1 MATST
6 ESSANIPGRKES
18 PAASSWA
25 GIVGGGK
32 NDIPVDSPKTC
43 DEQKTLTLD
52 TVETAT
58 ATCDGNPPDHSMSNN
73 VGPPEDELDP
83 SELAQ
88 FTEIRNSKKER
99 FKRRQWRGRR
109 GGGSRTTRG
118 GDRED
123 WEGKPPPSQAEARPE
138 GVGPGRGRGKRPAR
152 ETTPKLTN
160 GPAEKEDENRE
171 PELLDEATC
180 DEDKVQYI
188 PAPAPS
194 VNIWEKRQGVKRPA
208 QQIGNEDIDKESRIP
223 IITIGPEVTT
233 ATVVESSVPVEETEK
248 APAAPPKPEPS
259 STVANTTTT
268 TTTTTTISSPC
279 TSAFSSSSSKT
290 TTTISTSSLSSS
302 SSSSSPR
309 EPMPVNSSNDNQV
322 AVTQPTPLET
332 KKLGSIFNQNSSK
345 TSPPPS
351 TNNSKNNVKDNSL
364 NNVGDWPTLVEV
376 QQAQE
381 AIHLQQNSKTEW
393 RKSEERKVMKN
404 GKNSDVDNEKSE
416 DSGSHDDDSLKENR
430 EASSSQTKNNKKQQP
445 ASTREAKNKKNKIKK
460 QNWKPLDIQPL
471 KREKGFRR
479 NDGRASDS
487 LDWRADS
494 RPVSSL
500 SRGRG
505 GGRGGVIRSGRGRGR
520 GMRGIGIG
528 GGGQGPR
535 GTFRSPS
542 TEPFE
547 NFVEYSEDQIPPYPQ
562 IPDYILQD
570 PSLMQYFVPS
580 IGFIFP
586 EYTEDK
592 VTVKD
597 KIKKQVEYY
606 FSDDNLAN
614 DIFMRRK
621 MSKEGYI
628 PVSLIASFNR
638 MKQLTQDVKLIIEA
652 CKTSER
658 LEVKDEV
665 WLRTK
670 HEPKKWP
677 LEDAAARALQALI
690 MPPTV
695 TPTIPSPS
703 PSPLTTTDASTVPAV
718 TIPITENGSEPTYTP
733 EMPVCVSPSGSHSVT
748 AMNPEVPEFTPH
760 QAELNP
766 AQPEFVPSE
775 SQVRIDCN
783 ITVSQEES
791 ANITT
796 NKMTSELTRGPRR
809 MVSTAEKVE
818 EEEWKEVKKK
828 SRVRRDSETKDKDQR
843 LQKGGVEKACPQ
855 ETLGFAKDTRE
866 ELDFQF
872 DEELDI
878 LPKAGRQHDF
888 SEWSDDENDYE
899 ISDQDVNK
907 LLIVTQSPPSAAGT
921 GTGTSV
927 SSRPPKHEGFDR
939 TGDWTTRTKI
949 TQELAKVINDGL
961 YYYEQ
966 GLWEDSEWFPQS
978 SEQHTAAMQQVT
990 VISQEVMDTLRP
1002 NVPPVPANQEVPP
1015 PPPPLHHL
1023 KGAEEPFEDRIPPTP
1038 KTPRSR
1044 KAARFFPVVKEKSI
1058 VDQRTP
1064 RKKKTRH
1071 SHNPPVESHVGWV
1084 MDSKEHRPRTSSISD
1099 LNASPSENQLSSS
1112 FGSVG
1117 SLPGSL
1123 PTFQHPSH
1131 SLLKENGFTQQV
1143 YHKYRA
1149 RCLKERK
1156 RLGIGQSPEMNT
1168 LYRFWSFFLREHF
1181 NRKMYEEFRRLANED
1196 AKFGYRYGLEC
1207 LFRFFS
1213 YGLEK
1218 HFREEIYADFQE
1230 ETLRDSDLGQLYG
1243 LEKFWAFLKYYKNS
1257 SNLAIQDRL
1266 KERLSK
1272 YKSIEDFRVE
1282 MPEEYDAAK
1291 EARKARTRTRSENE
1305 GLVVQ
1310 DAYQRYGYNSGGIR
1324 GRQRRASEGDRGPH
1338 EAAGE
1343 IHPYRARNR
1352 SGGNT
1357 VSRVSGSRSRHNSG
1371 QMHWQKTESGTYRKP
1386 KATQYKSNMAGS
1398 KNTQD
1403 KPEGMVNKT
1412 QSSKTNAVVSNKVVS
1427 AQVQCKPSDK
1437 RNPAQTKE
1445 KSENT
1450 SKTETAKTST
1460 QSSKANLVSVSE
1472 SIGKGNSDS
1481 VKQTVPTLIKTMP
1494 KTAPVPVPQSPSTS
1508 SR

>member
-1 MATST
+1 MATSS
-6 ESSANIPGRKES
+6 EYSANIPGGKEQPS
-18 PAASSWA
+18 GTTSSSWA
-25 GIVGGGK
+25 GIVGGAK
-32 NDIPVDSPKTC
+32 NDVPVDSLKTC
-43 DEQKTLTLD
+43 EQNKSIVAD
-52 TVETAT
+52 TMETT
-58 ATCDGNPPDHSMSNN
+58 PVTDGNCKSHSLTVSTPVNR
-73 VGPPEDELDP
+73 PEEELDP
-83 SELAQ
+83 SELDQ
-88 FTEIRNSKKER
+88 FTEIRNTKKDR
-99 FKRRQWRGRR
+99 FKRRQWRGKRR
-109 GGGSRTTRG
+109 GVVCRTTKLE
-118 GDRED
+118 RED
-123 WEGKPPPSQAEARPE
+123 SEGKWSSPSSQGEPRLE
-138 GVGPGRGRGKRPAR
+138 VMTVPGRGRGKKSAR
-152 ETTPKLTN
+152 ETTPKLNVPTD
-160 GPAEKEDENRE
+160 KEEEDVRQSDLVEE
-171 PELLDEATC
+171 DTC
-180 DEDKVQYI
+180 DEEKVQYI

-194 VNIWEKRQGVKRPA
+194 VNVWEKRQGQGVKFPL
-208 QQIGNEDIDKESRIP
+208 QQPGESDCMDHLLDDGRNLQVNEDIDKESRIHSFTTGQE
-223 IITIGPEVTT
+223 IT
-233 ATVVESSVPVEETEK
+233 TVAVEEPSLLVGVTDK
-248 APAAPPKPEPS
+248 VPAALPSQNPS
-259 STVANTTTT
+259 STAITTTTATTTT
-268 TTTTTTISSPC
+268 TV
-279 TSAFSSSSSKT
+279 SSSCT
-290 TTTISTSSLSSS
+290 STSSLSTSKTTS
-302 SSSSSPR
+302 TVFATSLSSSSPR
-309 EPMPVNSSNDNQV
+309 EPMPFNSSHNNKV
-322 AVTQPTPLET
+322 ALTQPNLLDAKTLS
-332 KKLGSIFNQNSSK
+332 SILNQNSSK
-345 TSPPPS
+345 TSIPS
-351 TNNSKNNVKDNSL
+351 TSNSKNNLKENSL

-381 AIHLQQNSKTEW
+381 AINLQQNSKTEW
-393 RKSEERKVMKN
+393 RKSEERKVKN
-404 GKNSDVDNEKSE
+404 VQNSDVDNEKSE

-430 EASSSQTKNNKKQQP
+430 EASSSLTKNNKKQQP
-445 ASTREAKNKKNKIKK
+445 VSTRDAKNKKNKLKK

-471 KREKGFRR
+471 KRQKGFRR
-479 NDGRASDS
+479 SEGIASES
-487 LDWRADS
+487 LDWRADT

-500 SRGRG
+500 SRVRGGVRGGVLRGGRVRGRGIRG
-505 GGRGGVIRSGRGRGR
+505 GGQVQRGSL
-520 GMRGIGIG
+520 
-528 GGGQGPR
+528 
-535 GTFRSPS
+535 RSPS
-542 TEPFE
+542 SEPFE
-547 NFVEYSEDQIPPYPQ
+547 NFVEYSE

-586 EYTEDK
+586 EYAEDN

-703 PSPLTTTDASTVPAV
+703 HIAID
-718 TIPITENGSEPTYTP
+718 PISEKSSESIYSP
-733 EMPVCVSPSGSHSVT
+733 EMCLSISPSISHPVT
-748 AMNPEVPEFTPH
+748 AMNPDVPEFTPQ
-760 QAELNP
+760 QAELDP

-775 SQVRIDCN
+775 SQ
-783 ITVSQEES
+783 ITVDSILTVGVKKLPS
-791 ANITT
+791 NTT
-796 NKMTSELTRGPRR
+796 ILSTSELIDGTNR
-809 MVSTAEKVE
+809 MICMMQKTKED
-818 EEEWKEVKKK
+818 EWKEVKKK
-828 SRVRRDSETKDKDQR
+828 SRIRRDSETKEKDPR
-843 LQKGGVEKACPQ
+843 LQKGSVDKTPLQ
-855 ETLGFAKDTRE
+855 ETLEFSKDTRE

-907 LLIVTQSPPSAAGT
+907 LLIVTQSPPSGAGT
-921 GTGTSV
+921 TTGTSA

-961 YYYEQ
+961 FYYEQ

-1002 NVPPVPANQEVPP
+1002 SVPPVPANQEVPP

-1023 KGAEEPFEDRIPPTP
+1023 KGAEEPFEDRIPPAP

-1044 KAARFFPVVKEKSI
+1044 KAARFFPVVKEKSS

-1071 SHNPPVESHVGWV
+1071 SHNPPVECHVGWV

-1181 NRKMYEEFRRLANED
+1181 NQKMYEEFRRLANED

-1218 HFREEIYADFQE
+1218 HFREEIYTDFQE

-1257 SNLAIQDRL
+1257 SILSIQDRL

-1310 DAYQRYGYNSGGIR
+1310 DAFQRYGYHHGGIR

-1338 EAAGE
+1338 EAASE
-1343 IHPYRARNR
+1343 IYYYRARNR
-1352 SGGNT
+1352 SGGNGT
-1357 VSRVSGSRSRHNSG
+1357 GARISGSRNRHNSG
-1371 QMHWQKTESGTYRKP
+1371 QMHWQKTETGNYRKP
-1386 KATQYKSNMAGS
+1386 KTQYKSNLAGS
-1398 KNTQD
+1398 KHPHD
-1403 KPEGMVNKT
+1403 KAEGMANKI
-1412 QSSKTNAVVSNKVVS
+1412 QCSKASIVSSKVGST
-1427 AQVQCKPSDK
+1427 QLQCKPVDK
-1437 RNPAQTKE
+1437 KNHAQTKE
-1445 KSENT
+1445 RSENT
-1450 SKTETAKTST
+1450 SKTDTVKTS
-1460 QSSKANLVSVSE
+1460 QNSIANSFSKSE
-1472 SIGKGNSDS
+1472 SIGKGNFDS
-1481 VKQTVPTLIKTMP
+1481 VKQTLPTLIKTIP